1 MGLFD
6 RFRKN
11 TSQTAGRSG
20 NSEEGQFWKLYA
32 ESLQLKDRGALK
44 SALTKREEMYTKHS
58 PNQGYEGMAC
68 HSLAILAMHHLGMGQ
83 FAAKY
88 ARDSLSLG
96 DDYYRCSQEHL
107 AELRFSAHLESLQT
121 AAMTAASYD
130 EALDYIR
137 QGETLY
143 GGVFETKRKELDAF
157 RTKHP
162 RYFDYQRQT
171 SCLYYSRV
179 SPDLDQ
185 GDYAPAMSLLQLMLD
200 RAEAPAYD
208 LSYEEYVDI
217 LDDYGTITAM
227 YLMKKARVLGGTQAD
242 FARELAFIADE
253 PLQHIAAFLP
263 DCEPA
268 DRPKFEKIVNALRTF
283 PGIAE
288 RDVFKAIR

>member
-20 NSEEGQFWKLYA
+20 YSEEGQFWLLYA
-32 ESLQLKDRGALK
+32 ESLRLKDRGALK
-44 SALTKREEMYTKHS
+44 SALAKREEICANHS
-58 PNQGYEGMAC
+58 PGRGYKGLAC
-68 HSLAILAMHHLGMGQ
+68 HSLAILAMHHLGMGRL
-83 FAAKY
+83 AAKY
-88 ARDSLSLG
+88 ARDSLSFG

-143 GGVFETKRKELDAF
+143 GGVFEVKRKELEAF

-171 SCLYYSRV
+171 SFLYYSRV

-200 RAEAPAYD
+200 RAETPAYD

-227 YLMKKARVLGGTQAD
+227 YLMKKARVLGGTKEV

-268 DRPKFEKIVNALRTF
+268 DRPKIESIVAAIGNF
-283 PGIAE
+283 PGVSE
-288 RDVFKAIR
+288 RDAFKTFR